1 MSAWEPDQ
9 YHRFQAERSRPF
21 RDLLALIAPSPGG
34 KVIDLG
40 CGTGELTVELHGHT
54 GAACTLGIDSSPEM
68 LERATPLAGDGVTFS
83 LSDIG
88 QFEEAGAFDVVAANA
103 SLQWLPDH
111 ADLLARL
118 VRSLRPG
125 GQIAIQVP
133 ANVDH
138 PSHMVSATLAAGEM
152 SHLFPDGPP
161 PDPVLGVLRPEAY
174 AELLDDLGAVDQH
187 VRLQVYG
194 HHLAAIADVVE
205 WVRGTSLTR
214 FARALSASDYERF
227 VARYQEELL
236 RVLGDRRPYFYAFKR
251 ILLWA
256 RF

>member
-21 RDLLALIAPSPGG
+21 RDLLALIAPVAGG
-34 KVIDLG
+34 SVVDLG
-40 CGTGELTVELHGHT
+40 CGTGELTVELHAHT
-54 GAACTLGIDSSPEM
+54 GAATTLGIDSSPEM
-68 LERATPLAGDGVTFS
+68 LERAAPLAGTGVTF
-83 LSDIG
+83 LCADIG
-88 QFEEAGAFDVVAANA
+88 NFEEPGAFDVIAANA

-111 ADLLARL
+111 RELLARL

-125 GQIAIQVP
+125 GQIAVQVP

-138 PSHMVSATLAAGEM
+138 PSHTVSAALAADEL
-152 SHLFPDGPP
+152 SHLFAEAPP

-174 AELLDDLGAVDQH
+174 AELLDGLGAVDQH

-194 HHLAAIADVVE
+194 HHLSATADVVE

-214 FARALSASDYERF
+214 FARALSAEDYEQF
-227 VARYQEELL
+227 VARYREELL
-236 RVLGDRRPYFYAFKR
+236 SVLGDRRPYFYAFKR
-251 ILLWA
+251 ILMWA

>member
-21 RDLLALIAPSPGG
+21 RDLLALLAPAPGG
-34 KVIDLG
+34 TAVDLG
-40 CGTGELTVELHGHT
+40 CGTGELTVELHAHI
-54 GAACTLGIDSSPEM
+54 GAASTLGIDSSPDM
-68 LERATPLAGDGVTFS
+68 LERAAALEGDGVTF
-83 LSDIG
+83 LLADIRR
-88 QFEEAGAFDVVAANA
+88 FEEPDAFDVVVANA

-111 ADLLARL
+111 PELLARL
-118 VRSLRPG
+118 VRTLRPG

-138 PSHMVSATLAAGEM
+138 PSHTVSAALAAGEM
-152 SHLFPDGPP
+152 GYLFPDGPP
-161 PDPVLGVLRPEAY
+161 PDPILGVLRPEAY
-174 AELLDDLGAVDQH
+174 AQLLDDLGAVDQH

-194 HHLAAIADVVE
+194 HRLAATADVVE

-214 FARALSASDYERF
+214 FARVLSASDYERF
-227 VARYQEELL
+227 VARYREELL
-236 RVLGDRRPYFYAFKR
+236 SVLGNHRPYFYAFKR
-251 ILLWA
+251 ILFWA